1 MRFNQ
6 YKERQ
11 NVEDVSSSGC
21 RRFDRGFNNDG
32 VKFFCSAEQT
42 GNQNTVSA
50 ADNSEIG
57 MLKQR
62 LDAQE
67 RIINNLLRQSDPFLQ
82 LPAARQI
89 FGCRFLICEWISAV
103 FRFR

>member
-1 MRFNQ
+1 ML
-6 YKERQ
+6 KMS
-11 NVEDVSSSGC
+11 V
-21 RRFDRGFNNDG
+21 RRGAAVLTAALIMTGLSFS
-32 VKFFCSAEQT
+32 VQAEQT